1 MKDPAVLIYFDKW
14 ISSTNGMRAE
24 FRAWYFDLMIYQYD
38 KGSVPN
44 DLDEIAGI
52 CRVRPSEYDLFKQ
65 MVKQVLEQKFVLTD
79 GVYKNSVVDEVLR
92 KREAFTDKRSKS
104 GNIGVIIKLAS
115 TIKGFTS
122 KLIDRLKED
131 LFKMDIEQV
140 LKHKDKQVLEQVL
153 KLYINVDVDK
163 DIIIDYVFIKD
174 PFKNIMNEWF
184 EYKKQRKETYAS
196 EKSIE
201 QCYNKLVKLSNDNV
215 IEATKI
221 INEAMANNYAGF
233 FELKK
238 SKQEQQE
245 NKPFIVPSGK
255 PAKV

>member
-1 MKDPAVLIYFDKW
+1 MAKDPAILFYTSDFLTGTILMTNEQKGKYITLLCIQHQKGELSEKDMLNICSSYDKEVFDKF
-14 ISSTNGMRAE
+14 TKTDTGYYNERMKYEHERRAN
-24 FRAWYFDLMIYQYD
+24 F
-38 KGSVPN
+38 
-44 DLDEIAGI
+44 
-52 CRVRPSEYDLFKQ
+52 
-65 MVKQVLEQKFVLTD
+65 
-79 GVYKNSVVDEVLR
+79 
-92 KREAFTDKRSKS
+92 SKS
-104 GNIGVIIKLAS
+104 RSEN
-115 TIKGFTS
+115 
-122 KLIDRLKED
+122 RLKG
-131 LFKMDIEQV
+131 IENKK
-140 LKHKDKQVLEQVL
+140 LKSKKKVKKSYDYHME
-153 KLYINVDVDK
+153 NENEN
-163 DIIIDYVFIKD
+163 YVFIKD

-184 EYKKQRKETYAS
+184 EYKKQRKEKYSS